1 MHRAQKRIYS
11 SKIKRVRAVSK
22 YQPTLVC
29 LQKNT
34 LMVKKIT
41 LLTALLLQG
50 LYGFGQEIK
59 FGVHVDPFFSF
70 LASDYSNVEGDG
82 FNFGVG
88 LGVEAE
94 YQFNAEGNYA
104 LTFGADF
111 SFNNGGTLLYKYGGN
126 ILPNTDFDNRS
137 DFRNVNGDVPA
148 SSQGIPLVAY
158 TRINYR
164 ANYVE
169 IPVGLKLR
177 TNELGDSYMRAFFHI
192 PIVKIMVPVSAGARI
207 FSPDASAAGFLDDND
222 STRYGIP
229 QTTGSVTERNVWN
242 DITPIQVSLGL
253 GAGVELTPNQDG
265 GLRIY
270 AGVYYH
276 SGLIDITGGFG
287 DQTRFFSPQNPN
299 TPIDEFQDRNPRNGM
314 HNIALRLGVIF

>member
-1 MHRAQKRIYS
+1 
-11 SKIKRVRAVSK
+11 
-22 YQPTLVC
+22 
-29 LQKNT
+29 
-34 LMVKKIT
+34 MVKKIT
-41 LLTALLLQG
+41 LLAALLAQV
-50 LYGFGQEIK
+50 LYSYGQELK

-70 LASDYSNVEGDG
+70 LGSDYNKVVGDG
-82 FNFGVG
+82 FNFGTG

-94 YQFNAEGNYA
+94 YRFNAGGNYA

-111 SFNNGGTLLYKYGGN
+111 SFNNGGTLLYEYGGN
-126 ILPNTDFDNRS
+126 ILPTTEFDSRS
-137 DFRNVNGDVPA
+137 DFRNINDQVPA
-148 SSQGIPLVAY
+148 SSTGIPMVAF

-192 PIVKIMVPVSAGARI
+192 PIVKIMIPVSGGAKI
-207 FSPDASAAGFLDDND
+207 FSPDADAAGFLDDND
-222 STRYGIP
+222 STRYFVP
-229 QTTGSVTERNVWN
+229 QTTGSVTEQNVYS

-253 GAGVELTPNQDG
+253 GAGVELTPNSDG

-270 AGVYYH
+270 AGIYYH
-276 SGLIDITGGFG
+276 SGLIDMTGAFG
-287 DQTRFFSPQNPN
+287 EDTRFFSPQNIN
-299 TPIDEFQDRNPRNGM
+299 SPIDEQQDRNPRNGM